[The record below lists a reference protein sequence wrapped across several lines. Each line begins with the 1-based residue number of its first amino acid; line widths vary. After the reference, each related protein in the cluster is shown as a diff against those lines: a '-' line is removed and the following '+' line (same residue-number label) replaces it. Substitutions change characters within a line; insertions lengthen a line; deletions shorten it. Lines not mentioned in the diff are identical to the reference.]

1 MSPWQ
6 ILELSDSESKKT
18 SIISQNHLSGF
29 LSKKI
34 LYIVC
39 GDATL
44 HQSFI
49 PFHAWHCHR
58 ELIRMRNH
66 PHRRQRGAWS
76 GFYTVFFV
84 LLYFDGSFSF
94 CQSQR
99 WHHPSRAQRT
109 CTCLQPHL
117 VAPRMII
124 CLKTVPSVVFFAR
137 AGFRSL
143 RWSLSTLSGSCPS
156 PNSKTQRNFL
166 GLIQPVASGN
176 WAPQL
181 CKAIS
186 AARTVREQCF
196 LEARPGWEDKM
207 VLCWGKWNI
216 ANPGQAQRHIASLSI
231 LVLWLRRP

>member
-1 MSPWQ
+1 MCIYIYTQYWIINVRLANLGTLRQWIKEWVCSDVYHFTESP
-6 ILELSDSESKKT
+6 LR
-18 SIISQNHLSGF
+18 F
-29 LSKKI
+29 PVKKI

-39 GDATL
+39 GDATT

-58 ELIRMRNH
+58 ELIRKRNH

-76 GFYTVFFV
+76 GFYLFTAA
-84 LLYFDGSFSF
+84 LSCPKNDYLPYIRLCPLWS
-94 CQSQR
+94 
-99 WHHPSRAQRT
+99 
-109 CTCLQPHL
+109 
-117 VAPRMII
+117 
-124 CLKTVPSVVFFAR
+124 
-137 AGFRSL
+137 SL
-143 RWSLSTLSGSCPS
+143 RAPAFAPFVGVCQRYQGHVPLP
-156 PNSKTQRNFL
+156 TQRNFL